1 MQMHRSILRSAVAGF
16 LILGMSTGVALAQH
30 ETDRAAVRTREGAQP
45 NMREQIRE
53 RLTER
58 LERARDLVE
67 RLENTLAQIDRGE
80 RPDPALLRELDRP
93 RGRAQGREVDG
104 PVPGEGR
111 DSPRDSL
118 GAADRAQPS
127 VEEMR
132 AFIDREVPWLATRL
146 KRAEAEHPGSSEAM
160 LRRAGPRI
168 AEVMRKAK
176 DDPAGARVLVEQ
188 FRLGA
193 DMVDA
198 SRRIRRAMAAGEMTE
213 EQAKAAFR
221 KLALRHL
228 EIREHLAQRELE
240 HARKR
245 VQELEKGLAA
255 DRAKRDAILD
265 DMAERMF
272 KRASHFDR
280 SGDRSGGRAR
290 DGRGRDKPRDGG
302 SRRP

>member
-1 MQMHRSILRSAVAGF
+1 MQMHRSILRSAVAGSM
-16 LILGMSTGVALAQH
+16 ILGMNTTVALAQR
-30 ETDRAAVRTREGAQP
+30 ETDRPAVRQRAQDQP

-58 LERARDLVE
+58 LKRARTMVE
-67 RLENTLAQIDRGE
+67 RLEKALAQVDRGQ
-80 RPDPALLRELDRP
+80 RPDPALLGELDRP
-93 RGRAQGREVDG
+93 RGGGAPGRAMDG
-104 PVPGEGR
+104 PLPGEGR
-111 DSPRDSL
+111 DLPRNAA
-118 GAADRAQPS
+118 GAVDRSQPS
-127 VEEMR
+127 LEEMR
-132 AFIDREVPWLATRL
+132 AFVDREVPWLATRL
-146 KRAEAEHPGSSEAM
+146 KQAEAKHPGSSDAM

-168 AEVMRKAK
+168 AEVMQRAK
-176 DDPAGARVLVEQ
+176 DDPTAAKVLVEQ

-198 SRRIRRAMAAGEMTE
+198 SRRIRRAMAAGEMTQ

-221 KLALRHL
+221 KLAQRHL
-228 EIREHLAQRELE
+228 EIRERLTRRELE

-255 DRAKRDAILD
+255 DSERRDAILD

-280 SGDRSGGRAR
+280 PGDRAR
-290 DGRGRDKPRDGG
+290 DGRSRDKPGDGG